1 MQQTVSDRWMV
12 TTSGILQWAIR
23 IQAPSRRRLPVW
35 AGVPLGY
42 PADNWR
48 SMGKVQRADGRGLS
62 QYGLRCALVPC
73 ESKQLCNPERE
84 LAAGTFGAVA
94 TT

>member
-1 MQQTVSDRWMV
+1 MGNPHPSPITKEVVRFGQV
-12 TTSGILQWAIR
+12 T
-23 IQAPSRRRLPVW
+23 P
-35 AGVPLGY
+35 GV
-42 PADNWR
+42 PADNRR